1 MFKLI
6 FSVLTSC
13 VILSKKNKIK
23 SWIFPKTMTTQQ
35 IEKIKG
41 AKVEEYLEEHI
52 ERF

>member
-1 MFKLI
+1 
-6 FSVLTSC
+6 
-13 VILSKKNKIK
+13 
-23 SWIFPKTMTTQQ
+23 MTTQQ